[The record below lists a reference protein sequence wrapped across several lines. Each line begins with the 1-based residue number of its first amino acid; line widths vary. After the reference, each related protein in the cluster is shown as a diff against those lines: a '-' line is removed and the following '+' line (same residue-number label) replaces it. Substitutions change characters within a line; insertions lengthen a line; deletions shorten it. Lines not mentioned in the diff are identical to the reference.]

1 VTNEAT
7 TALLCVGLPCA
18 WWGAVVAI
26 SFLETPLKFRVPGI
40 TMPLALGVGR
50 LVFRAL
56 NVLESGFAL
65 VVAVGLLGSATD
77 LRASSWVLFAAICLI
92 LLVQGGFLRPA
103 LDRRATA
110 LANGVS
116 IPPSRLHSLYIGGEV
131 AKFLALPALAIGV
144 ATALP

>member
-1 VTNEAT
+1 VTNEAS
-7 TALLCVGLPCA
+7 TALLCVGVPGA

-26 SFLETPLKFRVPGI
+26 SFLETPLKFRAPGI
-40 TMPLALGVGR
+40 TVPLALGIGR

-56 NVLESGFAL
+56 NYLEAGFAI
-65 VVAVGLLGSATD
+65 VVLVGLFRSATA
-77 LRASSWVLFAAICLI
+77 LRGSSWVLAVAICLI

-110 LANGVS
+110 LANGEP
-116 IPPSRLHSLYIGGEV
+116 IPSSRLHLLYISGEV
-131 AKFLALPALAIGV
+131 AKLLALPALAIGV